1 MSTNVKI
8 EDLFK
13 KDIKRQIDG
22 VIKVDKYDDESVY
35 TELDEYVVTKE
46 SLKHFDRFFD
56 RYYNATHTPT
66 DKIGVWVSGFFGS
79 GKSHFIKILSY
90 LLENKTVYGK
100 TALDFFENK
109 IH

>member
-35 TELDEYVVTKE
+35 TELDELRSTLIFK
-46 SLKHFDRFFD
+46 
-56 RYYNATHTPT
+56 N
-66 DKIGVWVSGFFGS
+66 
-79 GKSHFIKILSY
+79 IL
-90 LLENKTVYGK
+90 
-100 TALDFFENK
+100 
-109 IH
+109 